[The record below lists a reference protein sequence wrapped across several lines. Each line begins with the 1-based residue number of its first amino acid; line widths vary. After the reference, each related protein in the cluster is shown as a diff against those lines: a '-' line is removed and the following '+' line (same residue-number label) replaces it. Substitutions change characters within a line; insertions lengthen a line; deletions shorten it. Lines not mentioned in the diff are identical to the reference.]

1 MTEGAVRRRSL
12 PLGAWPEGDRLG
24 WLAAIEFDNGLFS
37 GKPRPRRRPVTVA
50 AIQGSYGRW
59 LTWLKDE
66 HPAILKLD
74 PGERLTSETVTLYVD
89 ALRARL
95 RDVSIGTA
103 LVHIQTVT
111 FLLAPGT
118 QTAWLRPVVGRFRRR
133 STSARRKAER
143 VVDSGD
149 LLRFGME
156 LMRPEPR
163 PTSPAH
169 HAALLRYRD
178 GLIVALLAMRP
189 LRMGNFLGVRLGVHL
204 AERHGVP
211 WLSFPGEETK
221 NGLDLEFPFPPDLL
235 RNLRHYVDAVRPRLL
250 AAGKRDTDRLWLSR
264 TGSPL
269 GRQTLYAMLKRRTGE
284 RFGKELGPHLFRDC
298 LATSL
303 AASEPDLGW
312 AVAYMLGHRAP
323 ESADRSYS
331 HTGGAPEHAVF
342 QKHLDGL
349 RRRRKRT
356 P

>member
-1 MTEGAVRRRSL
+1 MTDGAVRRRSL

-59 LTWLKDE
+59 LAWLKDE
-66 HPAILKLD
+66 HPATLTLD
-74 PGERLTSETVTLYVD
+74 PGGRLTRETVALYVD
-89 ALRARL
+89 WLRERL

-111 FLLAPGT
+111 LLLAPGT

-133 STSARRKAER
+133 SASTRRKAER
-143 VVDSGD
+143 IVDSGD
-149 LLRFGME
+149 LLRLGME
-156 LMRPEPR
+156 LMRPPAR
-163 PTSPAH
+163 PTSPESQ
-169 HAALLRYRD
+169 AALLRYRD

-189 LRMGNFLGVRLGVHL
+189 LRMGNFLSVRLGVHL
-204 AERHGVP
+204 ADRHGVP
-211 WLSFPGEETK
+211 WLCFPGAETK
-221 NGLDLEFPFPPDLL
+221 NGLDLEFPFPPGLL
-235 RNLRHYVDAVRPRLL
+235 GNLRHYVGAVRPRLL
-250 AAGKRDTDRLWLSR
+250 AAAKRDTGRLWLSR

-303 AASEPDLGW
+303 ALQEPDLGW
-312 AVAYMLGHRAP
+312 AIPYMLGHRNP
-323 ESADRSYS
+323 ESAERNYS
-331 HTGGAPEHAVF
+331 HTGGLPEHVVF
-342 QKHLDGL
+342 QRHLEEL
-349 RRRRKRT
+349 RRRKRLS
-356 P
+356 